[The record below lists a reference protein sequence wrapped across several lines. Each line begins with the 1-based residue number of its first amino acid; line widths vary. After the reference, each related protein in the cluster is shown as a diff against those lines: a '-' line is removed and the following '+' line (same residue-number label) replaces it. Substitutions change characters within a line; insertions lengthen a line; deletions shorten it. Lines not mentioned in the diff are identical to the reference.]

1 MFFAVLFFLGCTLI
15 FFSSFNI
22 NKAQKKS
29 ESQPEAVMPL
39 RNKGANLL
47 VVGIIFMVISGI
59 GFFIEELFKPDPP
72 DAWKT
77 KDNKTMAYVMMQEF
91 VKRNLVS
98 PGSAKFEWISEPDCK
113 ITKDGFDYTISS
125 WVDSQNSF
133 GAMLRTRFAGIVR
146 QVDKDNWE
154 LVALEFEE

>member
-1 MFFAVLFFLGCTLI
+1 MMFFSILFFLGCGLI
-15 FFSSFNI
+15 FYGVYI
-22 NKAQKKS
+22 MKKS
-29 ESQPEAVMPL
+29 QKNSEAEAVTPPK
-39 RNKGANLL
+39 NKGISL
-47 VVGIIFMVISGI
+47 IIVAIILFVISGI
-59 GFFIEELFKPDPP
+59 GILITDIFKPDPP

-113 ITKDGFDYTISS
+113 ISKDGFEYTISS

-133 GAMLRTRFAGIVR
+133 GALIRTRFTGVVR

-154 LVALEFEE
+154 LVELEFDE